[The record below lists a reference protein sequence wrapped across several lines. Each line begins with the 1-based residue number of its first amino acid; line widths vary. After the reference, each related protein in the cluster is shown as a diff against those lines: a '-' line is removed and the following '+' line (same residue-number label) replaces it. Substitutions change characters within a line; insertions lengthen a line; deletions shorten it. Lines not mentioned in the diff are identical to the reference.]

1 MSLTYPGIP
10 APGWRWIKERLWGL
24 ERAFEKARASGR
36 AENDARFR
44 IFAVLALF
52 VVGFLCLA
60 VGATRLAL
68 FPGLESAPRGGGS
81 EGPGRAPLVDRHGVL
96 LAADLPYYTLY
107 LDPRDVWDR
116 EETRAALLDV
126 LPELSESRLDRAM
139 AATRRTFLAG
149 PLSPAERE
157 RVHALGLPG
166 LVFEQEPRRLYPLA
180 GSGAH
185 LIGFSDTGGQG
196 LAGAEG
202 ALNERIRAGAADRY
216 PTPLS
221 VDLRVQA
228 ALDDEL
234 SAAATRLQAKGA
246 VGLITNVQTGEVLA
260 MSSWPTF
267 DPNHAGEASPDQLR
281 NRAVA
286 SVFEMGSTFKVFTV
300 AVGLDTG
307 QVTLETLFQTTRG
320 QRIGSRVIR
329 DLHAAD
335 HDLTVTDIFLK
346 SSNIG
351 ASQIAL
357 KVGGP
362 AMTQY
367 FEAFGL
373 FRAAPIELVESA
385 RPILPR
391 EWNPNTVAS
400 TSFGHAIS
408 VSPVAL
414 AAGIGSVVNGGRY
427 LPLTLQPVRAGAR
440 PDGRRV
446 IREETSRQ
454 MLGLMRRNVLEGSG
468 RRANAAG
475 LRVGGKTGSAEKV
488 IEGRYVRDKVLA
500 SFAGVFPTDGDLGD
514 DRYLVLIMIDEPVA
528 DAESGGRTGGLTAAP
543 TAGKVIDRIAPFLG
557 VNRRFEQVAAL
568 PATAGVVAVP
578 GAPGSA
584 ARLPQ
589 ASLPAAPA
597 PSSAAGR

>member
-1 MSLTYPGIP
+1 MSLTHAGLP
-10 APGWRWIKERLWGL
+10 APGWRWIKERLWSL

-36 AENDARFR
+36 AENDARIR
-44 IFAVLALF
+44 IFVVLALF
-52 VVGFLCLA
+52 VLGFLCLA

-68 FPGLESAPRGGGS
+68 FSGLDAAAGAGGGA
-81 EGPGRAPLVDRHGVL
+81 GPGRAPLVDRHGAL

-116 EETRAALLDV
+116 AETRAGLLKALPD
-126 LPELSESRLDRAM
+126 LSVARLDRAL
-139 AATRRTFLAG
+139 AGSRRTFLAG
-149 PLSPAERE
+149 PLSPRDRD
-157 RVHALGLPG
+157 RVHDLGLPG
-166 LVFEQEPRRLYPLA
+166 VVFEQEPRRVYPLGGGA
-180 GSGAH
+180 AH
-185 LIGFSDTGGQG
+185 LIGFSDTGGEG

-202 ALNERIRAGAADRY
+202 ALNDRIRAGADDRQ

-221 VDLRVQA
+221 IDVRVQA

-234 SAAATRLQAKGA
+234 NAAATRLQAKGA

-267 DPNHAGEASPDQLR
+267 DPNRAGESSPDQLR

-286 SVFEMGSTFKVFTV
+286 SVYEMGSTFKVFTL
-300 AVGLDTG
+300 AIGLDTHDITPDT
-307 QVTLETLFQTTRG
+307 VFNTTKG
-320 QRIGSRVIR
+320 MHIGSRVIR
-329 DLHAAD
+329 DLHAVN
-335 HDLTVTDIFLK
+335 HDMTATDIFLK

-357 KVGGP
+357 MVGGP
-362 AMTQY
+362 TMTRY
-367 FEAFGL
+367 FNAFGL
-373 FRAAPIELVESA
+373 FQAAPIELTESA

-400 TSFGHAIS
+400 ASFGHAIS
-408 VSPVAL
+408 VSPAAL
-414 AAGIGSVVNGGRY
+414 AAGVGSVLNGGRY
-427 LPLTLQPVRAGAR
+427 LPLTLQPMRPGAR

-446 IREETSRQ
+446 ISEETSRL

-488 IEGRYVRDKVLA
+488 IGGRYVRDKVLA
-500 SFAGVFPTDGDLGD
+500 SFAGVFPTDGALND
-514 DRYLVLIMIDEPVA
+514 DRYLVLVIIDEPIA

-543 TAGKVIDRIAPFLG
+543 TVGKVIDRVAPFLG
-557 VNRRFEQVAAL
+557 VSRRFEQVAAQPV
-568 PATAGVVAVP
+568 PATAEL
-578 GAPGSA
+578 A
-584 ARLPQ
+584 ALHER
-589 ASLPAAPA
+589 
-597 PSSAAGR
+597 

>member
-1 MSLTYPGIP
+1 MSLTHPGLP
-10 APGWRWIKERLWGL
+10 SPGWRWIKERLWGL

-36 AENDARFR
+36 AENDTRFR
-44 IFAVLALF
+44 IFAILVAF
-52 VVGFLCLA
+52 AVGFLCLA

-68 FPGLESAPRGGGS
+68 FSGLDLVSSGAGGPGS
-81 EGPGRAPLVDRHGVL
+81 GRAPVVDRHGAL

-107 LDPRDVWDR
+107 LDPREVWDR
-116 EETRAALLDV
+116 RETRAALLDV
-126 LPELSESRLDRAM
+126 LPGLPEARLDRAL
-139 AATRRTFLAG
+139 AASRRTFLVG
-149 PLSPAERE
+149 PLSPAEKA
-157 RVHALGLPG
+157 RVHDLGLPG
-166 LVFEQEPRRLYPLA
+166 IVFEQEPRRVYPLG
-180 GSGAH
+180 GSAAH
-185 LIGFSDTGGQG
+185 LIGFSDTGGEG

-202 ALNERIRAGAADRY
+202 ALNDRIRASAGGQA

-267 DPNHAGEASPDQLR
+267 DPNHAGQASPDQLR

-286 SVFEMGSTFKVFTV
+286 SVYEMGSTFKVFTL

-307 QVTLETLFQTTRG
+307 QVTPETVFHTTKG
-320 QRIGSRVIR
+320 MNIGSRVIR
-329 DLHAAD
+329 DLHAVD
-335 HDLTVTDIFLK
+335 HDMTVTDIFLK

-362 AMTQY
+362 TLTHY

-400 TSFGHAIS
+400 ASFGHAIS

-414 AAGIGSVVNGGRY
+414 AAGVGSVVNGGRY
-427 LPLTLQPVRAGAR
+427 LPLTLQPLRQGAR

-488 IEGRYVRDKVLA
+488 IGGRYVRDKVLA
-500 SFAGVFPTDGDLGD
+500 SFAAVFPTDGALSD
-514 DRYLVLIMIDEPVA
+514 DRYLVLIIIDEPVA

-557 VNRRFEQVAAL
+557 VKRRFEQVAVAPVPANVVDGL
-568 PATAGVVAVP
+568 PS
-578 GAPGSA
+578 APE
-584 ARLPQ
+584 
-589 ASLPAAPA
+589 PAAPA
-597 PSSAAGR
+597 PVAPAAAGPRGR

>member
-1 MSLTYPGIP
+1 MSLTHPGRP
-10 APGWRWIKERLWGL
+10 APGWRWIKAWLWSL
-24 ERAFEKARASGR
+24 ERAFEKARTSGR
-36 AENDARFR
+36 AENDARIR
-44 IFAVLALF
+44 ILVVLAFF
-52 VVGFLCLA
+52 VAGFLCLA
-60 VGATRLAL
+60 VGATRLAI
-68 FPGLESAPRGGGS
+68 FPGLDVATGARGGP
-81 EGPGRAPLVDRHGVL
+81 GPARAPLVDRRGAL
-96 LAADLPYYTLY
+96 LAADLPFYTLY

-116 EETRAALLDV
+116 AETRAGLLKALPD
-126 LPELSESRLDRAM
+126 LSVTRLDRAM
-139 AATRRTFLAG
+139 AASRRTFLAG
-149 PLSPAERE
+149 PLSPADRD
-157 RVHALGLPG
+157 RVHDLGLPG
-166 LVFEQEPRRLYPLA
+166 VVFEREPRRVYPLGGA
-180 GSGAH
+180 GAH
-185 LIGFSDTGGQG
+185 LIGFSDTGGEG

-202 ALNERIRAGAADRY
+202 ALNERIRAGAGDRE

-221 VDLRVQA
+221 IDMRVQA

-267 DPNHAGEASPDQLR
+267 DPNHAGGSTPDQLR

-286 SVFEMGSTFKVFTV
+286 SVYEMGSTFKVFTL
-300 AVGLDTG
+300 AVGLDTHKI
-307 QVTLETLFQTTRG
+307 TPETLFHTTKG
-320 QRIGSRVIR
+320 MNIGSRVIR
-329 DLHAAD
+329 DLHAVD
-335 HDLTVTDIFLK
+335 HDLTATDIFLK

-357 KVGGP
+357 AVGGP

-367 FEAFGL
+367 FQAFGL
-373 FRAAPIELVESA
+373 SHAAPIELNESA

-400 TSFGHAIS
+400 ASFGHAIS

-414 AAGIGSVVNGGRY
+414 AAGLGSVLNGGRY
-427 LPLTLQPVRAGAR
+427 LPLTVQPMQSGAR
-440 PDGRRV
+440 PDGRR
-446 IREETSRQ
+446 IISEETSRQ

-500 SFAGVFPTDGDLGD
+500 SFAGVFPTDGALGD
-514 DRYLVLIMIDEPVA
+514 DRYLVLVLIDEPVA

-543 TAGKVIDRIAPFLG
+543 TAGKIIDRVAPFLG
-557 VNRRFEQVAAL
+557 VTRRFEQVAAQPV
-568 PATAGVVAVP
+568 PANAEL
-578 GAPGSA
+578 A
-584 ARLPQ
+584 ALQER
-589 ASLPAAPA
+589 
-597 PSSAAGR
+597 